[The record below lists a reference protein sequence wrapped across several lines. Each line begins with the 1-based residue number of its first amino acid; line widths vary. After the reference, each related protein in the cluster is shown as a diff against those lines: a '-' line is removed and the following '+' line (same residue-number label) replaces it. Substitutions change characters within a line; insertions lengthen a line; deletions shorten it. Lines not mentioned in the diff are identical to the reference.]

1 MQSAVKKNQ
10 ERQKV
15 NRKTKV
21 RDLLDKAK
29 FKERSHPEDALV
41 LAKEALNMAEMNF
54 YKEEKAESLTR
65 IGRCLWMTG
74 KLNEAIES
82 LNLALETSKLL
93 PSGKI
98 ETEALN
104 ALGNVHLYMK
114 TYDHAMDYYG
124 QALEVAKSEKL
135 LELEAGI
142 LNNLGGLHKELHDLD
157 SALGYYQDSL
167 EKYGM
172 NQDIYG
178 QAIPL
183 FNTAE
188 VYLEKENWDRAK
200 NNIEQVLEICKEN
213 DAKVMYSYSLHLL
226 GKMYKNQGKADRSL
240 EEFRKS
246 LKLAKETKDYHH
258 QVVIY
263 KDVYEIMLDKDDLVN
278 AIENLNKA
286 LEVAKSIDGDALI
299 PDIYASMARVYEK
312 MGQESLAYKYYK
324 GFYQTTVE
332 TETKRRNEKLR
343 SISFQLQLG
352 KSQKETKTYRYLVQE
367 LEKKTKELGYSYKQM
382 EVVGEIGQN
391 ITATLDL
398 EKIFDLLY
406 ESLNQLMEAT
416 VLGIGL
422 VDDKEETILYE
433 LYIENGVKQAS
444 FGVPIDSK
452 HSWAA
457 WCLKNNK
464 DVLINDVESEYDSY
478 LEGTSHTVGDPM
490 QSVLFS
496 PLMIEDRAIGVVTVQ
511 SQQKDVYTENQLE
524 TLKTLSS
531 YLAIAINNAQ
541 KSKALKKEI
550 QIREKTEQTLKILN
564 NKLQKISE
572 LDGLTNIPNRRC
584 FDKTFEY
591 VWNNSLREQEKVS
604 LLLLDVDYFKEY
616 NDHYGH
622 LEGDRALQRIAK
634 TIEKSLKRSTD
645 LIARYGGD
653 EFVVL
658 LPNTDRSGALRVA
671 EHIKKQVQTLKLCHS
686 HSDISDRITLSIGA
700 ATIKPEVKMH
710 KKELIDRADKGLYES
725 KDKGRN
731 QISVFFE
738 ENVEAK

>member
-1 MQSAVKKNQ
+1 MQSAVKKKEQ
-10 ERQKV
+10 QKT

-21 RDLLDKAK
+21 RELLDEAK
-29 FKERSHPEDALV
+29 LKERSHPEEALA
-41 LAKEALNMAEMNF
+41 LAKEALSISEMNF

-93 PSGKI
+93 RRGNI
-98 ETEALN
+98 EAEALN

-124 QALEVAKSEKL
+124 QALEVARSEKL

-157 SALGYYQDSL
+157 TALGYYQDSL
-167 EKYGM
+167 EKYEM
-172 NQDIYG
+172 NKDLYG

-188 VYLEKENWDRAK
+188 VYMEKENWIRAK
-200 NNIEQVLEICKEN
+200 TKIDQVLEICKEK
-213 DAKVMYSYSLHLL
+213 DAKVMYSYTLHLL
-226 GKMYKNQGKADRSL
+226 GKMYKNQGHYDQSL

-258 QVVIY
+258 QVVVY
-263 KDVYEIMLDKDDLVN
+263 KDVYEIMMDKNDLLK
-278 AIENLNKA
+278 AIENLSIA
-286 LEVAKSIDGDALI
+286 LEIAKSIDGEALI
-299 PDIYASMARVYEK
+299 PDIYASMAGVYEK
-312 MGQESLAYKYYK
+312 MGDESLAYKYYK
-324 GFYQTTVE
+324 GFYKTTID

-367 LEKKTKELGYSYKQM
+367 LEKKTKELRYSYKQM
-382 EVVGEIGQN
+382 GVVGEIGQS

-398 EKIFDLLY
+398 EQIFDLLY
-406 ESLNQLMEAT
+406 ESLNQLMEAM

-422 VDDKEETILYE
+422 VDDKGEKIRYE
-433 LYIENGVKQAS
+433 LFIENGEKQPS
-444 FGVPIDSK
+444 FEVPIDSK

-457 WCLKNNK
+457 WCLNNNK
-464 DVLINDVESEYDSY
+464 DVLINDVETEYDSY

-490 QSVLFS
+490 QSVLFC
-496 PLMIEDRAIGVVTVQ
+496 PLMIEDRSIGVVTVQ
-511 SQQKDVYTENQLE
+511 SLQKDVYTEHQLE

-531 YLAIAINNAQ
+531 YLAIAINNAR

-550 QIREKTEQTLKILN
+550 EIREKTEQALKVLN

-584 FDKTFEY
+584 FDKNFEY
-591 VWNNSLREQEKVS
+591 VWNNSLREQEDVS

-622 LEGDRALQRIAK
+622 LEGDRVLQQIAK
-634 TIEKSLKRSTD
+634 AIENSLKRSTD
-645 LIARYGGD
+645 LVARYGGD

-658 LPNTDRSGALRVA
+658 LPNTDKAGALTVA
-671 EHIKKQVQTLKLCHS
+671 KKIKEKVLSLKILHN
-686 HSDISDRITLSIGA
+686 HSDISGVITLSIGVSTLQPKA
-700 ATIKPEVKMH
+700 EMD
-710 KKELIDRADKGLYES
+710 KKLLIDLGDKGLYES
-725 KDKGRN
+725 KDQGRN
-731 QISVFFE
+731 QISVFSGI
-738 ENVEAK
+738 NS